1 MLSIVII
8 TCNRKDSLEKTI
20 LSCIDHVSIE
30 WELIVVDNGS
40 TDGTRTMVEDM
51 QKEIGFALQ
60 YYYSN
65 TNLGVA
71 GARNLG
77 YDLAKGEILY
87 FIDDD
92 AIVNTSGTCLD
103 EGYYYLQKNNK
114 VQVLSTQIW
123 DELWNGILPEI
134 TYHGEEMNDG
144 VKLRS
149 FIGASHFMKKSSFM
163 PSPLYPQ
170 NLFYGGEELYL
181 SYYIYKY
188 GGCVEYFECVSVEH
202 HPSKKTRMS
211 HYDLYKNRVLNSFIV
226 KEYFY
231 PEPYLI
237 LSRMTYWYRILKLAG
252 FSFGR
257 LNEVKKLHGS
267 RYDFR
272 YTETMTISEMKML
285 ISLFGYRYL
294 I

>member
-103 EGYYYLQKNNK
+103 EGYYYLQKNIHF
-114 VQVLSTQIW
+114 LH
-123 DELWNGILPEI
+123 EALP
-134 TYHGEEMNDG
+134 D
-144 VKLRS
+144 
-149 FIGASHFMKKSSFM
+149 
-163 PSPLYPQ
+163 
-170 NLFYGGEELYL
+170 
-181 SYYIYKY
+181 
-188 GGCVEYFECVSVEH
+188 
-202 HPSKKTRMS
+202 
-211 HYDLYKNRVLNSFIV
+211 
-226 KEYFY
+226 
-231 PEPYLI
+231 
-237 LSRMTYWYRILKLAG
+237 
-252 FSFGR
+252 
-257 LNEVKKLHGS
+257 
-267 RYDFR
+267 
-272 YTETMTISEMKML
+272 
-285 ISLFGYRYL
+285 
-294 I
+294 